1 MVAKTSL
8 GKPYLGSGDHILFDA
23 LNSGDGKLVI
33 GFFVNG
39 NLVEYGHTDV
49 RGRKFG
55 TYFFHLPQSGR
66 FNLKAGDIVEVQIK
80 AGYFVSVASKEI
92 QWAFE
97 SKPNKFVVK

>member
-1 MVAKTSL
+1 VVAKTSL
-8 GKPYLGSGDHILFDA
+8 GKPYLGSKDHVLFDA
-23 LNSGDGKLVI
+23 ITYGDGKLAF

-39 NLVEYGHTDV
+39 ILVEYGHTDV
-49 RGRKFG
+49 HGRKFG

-66 FNLKAGDIVEVQIK
+66 FNLKTGDIVEVQIK
-80 AGYFVSVASKEI
+80 AGYFVSTTSKEV